1 MADSKWLDK
10 EGLEY
15 YHGKVKAELD
25 KKVDAVEGKGLSTN
39 DFSDEYKKIVDDL
52 NYKPMAINSFT
63 NNVNTV
69 EMGSTVNDVTLTW
82 AYNKTPES
90 ARLDDAPIEA
100 SATSKV
106 LSSLGLKANKT
117 WTLSATDER
126 DKTVSKTTSVT
137 FLNGVYWGIGD
148 ASPTLDSAFILTL
161 TKGLQGSKAKTFTVN
176 AGAGKHIYYAV
187 PTRYGTCAFN
197 VGGFDGGFTK
207 VETIEFTNASGY
219 KENYDIYKS
228 DNANLGNTTVKVS

>member
-39 DFSDEYKKIVDDL
+39 DFSNEYKKIVDDL

-82 AYNKTPES
+82 AYNKTPKS

-207 VETIEFTNASGY
+207 AGTIEFTNASGY